1 MKHRCYIFT
10 KSDISGY
17 IIDNLLKIGRHGVKI
32 CKRSLSEITV
42 PEKKTEQVRTTV
54 SSLRLDCI
62 LSGALNMSRG
72 RAAELIRAE
81 KVQVNFETADSISKI
96 LSPDDL
102 VSVRNF
108 GRFKVAEIGGLTRKG
123 RYGII
128 IEKFI

>member
-1 MKHRCYIFT
+1 M
-10 KSDISGY
+10 
-17 IIDNLLKIGRHGVKI
+17 KI

-108 GRFKVAEIGGLTRKG
+108 GRIKVAEIGGLTRKG